1 MNRRFLCT
9 AALCLLIGLQSNAQI
24 FGGNPPSL
32 KFFQLNTDTV
42 RVIFPKGLEKEAR
55 EVAWLSHQLAKNSPA
70 PLGNKLRRFDLV
82 LQNQTT
88 ASNAYVGPAP
98 WRSEFFMMPDL
109 HNLSASALNWYQS
122 LTIHEF
128 RHIEQFSN
136 FNKPIQRALGVILGQ
151 EGQFLAMASVPD
163 WFFEGDAVWQET
175 MNTTQ
180 GRGRLPDFFN
190 AYRSLWLDHKKYAY
204 QKLRNGS
211 YRHFVPNHYDLGY
224 LLVGYG
230 REKYGADFW
239 TKVTGDALD
248 YKGIFYPFQKAVKKY
263 SGVTYKQFV
272 ADAFTFYRQKMGIDT
287 LSTYQTLQ
295 PLTKPSKNNVTAY
308 RYPFMQQ
315 DGSMLVLKSSYK
327 QIPTWTRID
336 ADGTETKLR
345 VKDISA
351 DQYYSF
357 RNGNVVYTA
366 YKPHPRW
373 GWKEYSV
380 VKTWNT
386 GTGEVKKISSRSR
399 LFMPDIS
406 ADGEQ
411 VVAVKLGTDQQW
423 SLQVINTKNQTET
436 VLPNPNKYAFTYP
449 KFTANNAVVI
459 SAVRNT
465 AGEMALLQTDL
476 VTNEETVLIPF
487 TNSPVGYL
495 QVAGDT
501 VLFTAAQKEGDVLF
515 LYDLKNKSLFKA
527 AQLPNGNYQ
536 ATVDRNTGSIVWN
549 TFSTGGRMLLK
560 KNINEMHLQKV
571 EKIEPL
577 SNLYL
582 SPKSFAYPDLLKNVQ
597 QQAGEVVRYKPAF
610 KLLNIHSWRPTL
622 AEPDYGITFFS
633 ENVLNTFLGEYSYY
647 YNRNERYQ
655 QVAANMIY
663 GGWFPFVSVGGA
675 QTWNRS
681 ERLNKDT
688 TITWNQVNANAGF
701 FVPLNFTS
709 GRMYKSL
716 TIASAFNTEQLSFT
730 GLAKTFVKDERFN
743 YISSSI
749 RWVSQSQLAAQH
761 IFPRWAQSLSVQYK
775 RTVNGRLGN
784 QVLANAALYFPG
796 IAKNHHFIIMGSLFA
811 RDTIRG
817 SKFTNSFPFARGYTA
832 INFPRMWR
840 VSANYHFPICYPE
853 FGIANLV
860 YFLRV
865 RANVFYD
872 YTRGKSLRTGREF
885 PLNTAGTELYVDT
898 RIWNTFSAS
907 FGLRYSRLLKTD
919 LIDPGRN
926 ANQFEIILPLNLY

>member
-1 MNRRFLCT
+1 MRYLYTVVLF
-9 AALCLLIGLQSNAQI
+9 LLIGQQSAAQI

-32 KFFQLNTDTV
+32 KLYQLNTDTV
-42 RVIFPKGLEKEAR
+42 RIIFPKALEKEAR
-55 EVAWLSHQLAKNSPA
+55 EVAWLSHQLARNPA
-70 PLGNKLRRFDLV
+70 AALGTKLRKFDIV
-82 LQNQTT
+82 LQGTT
-88 ASNAYVGPAP
+88 TSSNAYVGPAP

-109 HNLSASALNWYQS
+109 HNLSASALNWHQS

-136 FNKPIQRALGVILGQ
+136 FRKPIQRALGVILGQ

-190 AYRSLWLDHKKYAY
+190 SYRSLWLDHKKYSY

-230 REKYGADFW
+230 REKFGTDFW
-239 TKVTGDALD
+239 TKVTEDALD

-272 ADAFTFYRQKMGIDT
+272 NDAFTFYRQKMGVDT
-287 LSTYQTLQ
+287 LSTYQTMQ
-295 PLTKPSKNNVTAY
+295 PLTKPSRNNVTAY
-308 RYPFMQQ
+308 RYPFVKE

-327 QIPTWTRID
+327 QLPTWTRID
-336 ADGTETKLR
+336 ADGTQTKLR

-351 DQYYSF
+351 DNYYSSK
-357 RNGNVVYTA
+357 NGNVVYTA
-366 YKPHPRW
+366 YEPHPRW
-373 GWKEYSV
+373 GWKDYSV
-380 VKTWNT
+380 LKIWNSET
-386 GTGEVKKISSRSR
+386 NEVKKISNKSR

-411 VVAVKLGTDQQW
+411 VVAVEVGTDQQW
-423 SLQVINTKNQTET
+423 VLKTIDVKNQKEIS
-436 VLPNPNKYAFTYP
+436 LPNPNQYSYTYP
-449 KFTANNAVVI
+449 KFSANNTAVI
-459 SAVRNT
+459 SAVRNK

-476 VTNEETVLIPF
+476 STKEETILLPF
-487 TNSPVGYL
+487 VNTPIGYL

-536 ATVDRNTGSIVWN
+536 AAIDRSTNSLIWSS
-549 TFSTGGRMLLK
+549 FSTDGRMLLK
-560 KNINEMHLQKV
+560 KPISEIQLQKV
-571 EKIEPL
+571 EKMEPL
-577 SNLYL
+577 TNLYL
-582 SPKSFAYPDLLKNVQ
+582 SPKSFAHPDLMKNVQ
-597 QQAGEVVRYKPAF
+597 QQPGEAVRYKPAF

-633 ENVLNTFLGEYSYY
+633 ENVLNTFVGEYSYY
-647 YNRNERYQ
+647 YNRNEGYH

-663 GGWFPFVSVGGA
+663 GGWLPFVSLGGS

-681 ERLNKDT
+681 ERINKDT

-701 FVPLNFTS
+701 SIPLNFTS
-709 GRMYKSL
+709 GRMYKNL
-716 TIASAFNTEQLSFT
+716 TFTSAFNTEQFNFT
-730 GLAKTFVKDERFN
+730 GFAKNFVKDDRFN
-743 YISSSI
+743 YVNSSVHWI
-749 RWVSQSQLAAQH
+749 SQSQRASQH
-761 IFPRWAQSLSVQYK
+761 IFPRWAQSLSLQYK
-775 RTVNGRLGN
+775 RTVNGRFGN
-784 QVLANAALYFPG
+784 QVFANAALYFPG
-796 IAKNHHFIIMGSLFA
+796 IGKSHHLIVMGSLFA
-811 RDTIRG
+811 RDTLRG
-817 SKFTNSFPFARGYTA
+817 AKFTNSFPFARGYNA
-832 INFPRMWR
+832 VNFPRMWR

-872 YTRGKSLRTGREF
+872 YTKGRSLRTGREF
-885 PLNTAGTELYVDT
+885 PLNTAGAELYFDT
-898 RIWNTFSAS
+898 RIWNTFFAS
-907 FGLRYSRLLKTD
+907 FGIRYSRLLKDD
-919 LIDPGRN
+919 LIEPGRN
-926 ANQFEIILPLNLY
+926 ANQFELILPLNLY